1 MKYLNKAIK
10 GKKFINY
17 KHIKVLLTGSSAAG
31 KSSFCRLLFGLKFSA
46 EYVSTEVVENR
57 QALSVGKS
65 VAVRNFGM
73 LSKDGEVVWLE
84 LDRKHQINYLKSLL
98 VSKSFHHR
106 NTVDSDDDD
115 HNDDKDDDDDDDDDD
130 ADNTL
135 NETLTDIKTEIVEA
149 KPLSDSLC
157 EKTVKIVTVVDTGG
171 QPEYIHLL
179 PAINSYP
186 TITFIVHNVT
196 KKLDDPVQVRYKKEN
211 CKEVPIEILN
221 YSNLDMIHL
230 LMCFVSDSLKQPLEE
245 TVLKQT
251 ENESHQYN
259 IIAIP
264 KKSYIGFVG
273 THCDLI
279 KNDDLQTMQRSID
292 DKLDHIV
299 NKEIFNECGHAVLR
313 SEKGIIHLV
322 DNTTAGDSEQEDPQV
337 KKIRSQIELYTCDIE
352 SKPLPITWMIL
363 QLEIQELCNAHHE
376 RYITYDEYTRLANE
390 NSLHGENEIKAS
402 LEYFHFIGTLLYFQE
417 DSLRKYVIVN
427 LQWLYTSLAR
437 VMRLSLKEVTIHD
450 YNLRKRF
457 DDQRLLAKD
466 DVDCE
471 FHFEDLK
478 QLELN
483 YLFGLLVHLKIIT
496 TVTINSTEFYYLPC
510 VSSNLKMCDDKHK
523 HLLSEPLLIQF
534 KSGFLP
540 RGFFCSLVVHL
551 LEDQPEGWEHQLHKS
566 AKNFRDLMIFCLP
579 DKTFLYMHDKI
590 FYLKVEV
597 RHGRKNFNAP
607 YHPKLFHKLQQYLI
621 KVCEQLRFDQGR
633 LQYGFLCLADES
645 DGDHITVIN
654 LPKSSETMPTELQC
668 NRKHINVTKLDQSH
682 YIWFEEVSI
691 HKNIAN
697 YFCCIL
703 VFEYA

>member
-10 GKKFINY
+10 CKKFVEY
-17 KHIKVLLTGSSAAG
+17 QHIKVLLTGSSAAG

-57 QALSVGKS
+57 QA
-65 VAVRNFGM
+65 VAVRNFSM
-73 LSKDGEVVWLE
+73 LSEDGEEVVWLE

-98 VSKSFHHR
+98 VSKNFHHR

-115 HNDDKDDDDDDDDDD
+115 HNDDKDDDDEDDDDDDD

-149 KPLSDSLC
+149 EPLSVSLYK
-157 EKTVKIVTVVDTGG
+157 KTVRIVTVVDTGG

-196 KKLDDPVQVRYKKEN
+196 KTLDDPVQVRYKKEN

-230 LMCFVSDSLKQPLEE
+230 LMCFVSDSLKQPKE
-245 TVLKQT
+245 QT
-251 ENESHQYN
+251 ENESPQY
-259 IIAIP
+259 ISIP

-279 KNDDLQTMQRSID
+279 KNEDLQTMQRSID
-292 DKLDHIV
+292 DKLNHIV
-299 NKEIFNECGHAVLR
+299 NRENFKFGHILP

-322 DNTTAGDSEQEDPQV
+322 DNTTAGDSEKEDPQV
-337 KKIRSQIELYTCDIE
+337 KKIRSQIEHHTRNIE

-363 QLEIQELCNAHHE
+363 QLEIQELCNAHNKKC
-376 RYITYDEYTRLANE
+376 ITYKEYSKLANE
-390 NSLHGENEIKAS
+390 SSLHGENEIKAS

-417 DSLRKYVIVN
+417 DSLCNYVIVN
-427 LQWLYTSLAR
+427 LQWLYTSLAK
-437 VMRLSLKEVTIHD
+437 VMHLSLKEVTIHD
-450 YNLRKRF
+450 YDLRKRF
-457 DDQRLLAKD
+457 DDQRLLAKHD
-466 DVDCE
+466 DCE

-478 QLELN
+478 QLELE
-483 YLFGLLVHLKIIT
+483 YLFGLLVHLKIIA

-510 VSSNLKMCDDKHK
+510 VLSNLKMCDDKHK

-607 YHPKLFHKLQQYLI
+607 YHPKLFCKLQQCLK

-645 DGDHITVIN
+645 DGDHIAVIN
-654 LPKSSETMPTELQC
+654 LPKSSESMPTELQC

-682 YIWFEEVSI
+682 YIWFKEVSI
-691 HKNIAN
+691 HKK
-697 YFCCIL
+697 YS
-703 VFEYA
+703 